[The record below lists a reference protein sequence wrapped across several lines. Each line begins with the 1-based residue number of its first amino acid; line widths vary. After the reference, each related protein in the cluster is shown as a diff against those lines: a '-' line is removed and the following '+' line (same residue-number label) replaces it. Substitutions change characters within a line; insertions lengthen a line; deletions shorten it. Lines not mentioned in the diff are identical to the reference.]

1 MRDFKTLLIAL
12 YNCKGLGVRYLSSV
26 LKRRGYPCTILFLKS
41 FQAHNMRK
49 PSETEYA
56 LVNEVIAREKPD
68 LIGISYMCTFHRE
81 VIEELTRRLRAR
93 GHRVVWGGVC
103 ATLFP
108 EQALEHVELVVRGEA
123 EDAFPELVDALAHGR
138 DFAGINNLAF
148 RRNGK
153 ITVNELYPLRRDLD
167 TLPFPDLGGNDKYYI
182 NDDRLTRR
190 DPELDSLGYEI
201 MASRGCP
208 FRCSYCSNQS
218 LKRIYAGKGPYLRY
232 RSVDNVIAELL
243 AAREKMPRLRMIHF
257 WDEIFPD
264 REEWVKEFA
273 AKYKARIGLPFEVW
287 HHPLKVRE
295 EVIKP
300 LVDAGL
306 SKVVVGIQSGS
317 PYIRNRVFLRPE
329 SQEEIIN
336 ASRVLAEAGVP
347 TVIYD
352 LILDHP
358 FETEEHLAETLDLCL
373 ELHRPFYLQL
383 HGLSFLPG
391 TEIERMALEQGL
403 VTPEK
408 MRALH
413 MRPLEEQY
421 RSMYWW
427 FQGAGTN
434 QDRQTA
440 YWNTMIYFTQI
451 GWMVPFVRWA
461 RHRRIF
467 RRYPFLLQQV
477 QKAVNLALIGK
488 KAVRKMRIAL
498 GARA

>member
-1 MRDFKTLLIAL
+1 MPSFKTLLIAL
-12 YNCKGLGVRYLSSV
+12 YNYKGLGVRYLAAT
-26 LKRRGYPCTILFLKS
+26 LKERGFPCAILFLKG
-41 FQAHNMRK
+41 FQAHNMKK
-49 PSETEYA
+49 PTETEYA
-56 LVNEVIAREKPD
+56 LVEEVIARERPD

-103 ATLFP
+103 TTLFP
-108 EQALEHVELVVRGEA
+108 EQALAHVDLAVRGEA
-123 EDAFPELVDALAHGR
+123 EEAFPELVEALAAGR
-138 DFAGINNLAF
+138 DYTGIRNLAF
-148 RRNGK
+148 RRNGG
-153 ITVNELYPLRRDLD
+153 IVVNELRPLRRDLD
-167 TLPFPDLGGNDKYYI
+167 ALPFPDLGGNDKYYI
-182 NDDRLTRR
+182 NEDRLTCR
-190 DPELDSLGYEI
+190 DPELDSIGYEI

-208 FRCSYCSNQS
+208 FKCSYCANQS
-218 LKRIYAGKGPYLRY
+218 LKKIYAGRGPYLRY
-232 RSVDNVIAELL
+232 RSVDSVIAEIL

-264 REEWVKEFA
+264 REEWVQEFA
-273 AKYKARIGLPFEVW
+273 AKYKAHVNLPFEAW

-295 EVIKP
+295 EVIRP

-329 SQEEIIN
+329 SQEQVIN
-336 ASRVLAEAGVP
+336 CSRVLAEARVP

-391 TEIERMALEQGL
+391 TEIERMALDQGL
-403 VTPEK
+403 VTPEA
-408 MRALH
+408 MGALH
-413 MRPLEEQY
+413 ARPLEEQY

-427 FQGAGTN
+427 FHGAGAD
-434 QDRQTA
+434 QDRRMV
-440 YWNTMIYFTQI
+440 YWNTLIYLTQI
-451 GWMVPFVRWA
+451 GWMTPFVRWA
-461 RHRRIF
+461 RKRKIF
-467 RRYPFLLQQV
+467 RRHPGILRQV

-488 KAVRKMRIAL
+488 KAVRKARIAL

>member
-12 YNCKGLGVRYLSSV
+12 YNYKGLGVRYLAAA
-26 LKRRGYPCTILFLKS
+26 LKRRGYPCTILFLKG
-41 FQAHNMRK
+41 FQARNMRK
-49 PSETEYA
+49 PSEAEYR
-56 LVNEVIAREKPD
+56 LVEEVIAREKPD

-81 VIEELTRRLRAR
+81 VIEELTRRLLAQ

-103 ATLFP
+103 TTLFP
-108 EQALEHVELVVRGEA
+108 EQALEHVELAVLGEA
-123 EDAFPELVDALAHGR
+123 EEAFPELVDALAHGR
-138 DFAGINNLAF
+138 DYTGIQNLAF
-148 RRNGK
+148 RRDGR
-153 ITVNELYPLRRDLD
+153 IVINELRPLRRDLD
-167 TLPFPDLGGNDKYYI
+167 ALPFPDLGGNDKYYI
-182 NDDRLTRR
+182 NDDRLVCR
-190 DPELDSLGYEI
+190 DPELDSMGYEI

-218 LKRIYAGKGPYLRY
+218 LKKIYAGKGPYIRY
-232 RSVDNVIAELL
+232 RSVDSVIAELL
-243 AAREKMPRLRMIHF
+243 AARQKMPRMKMVHF

-273 AKYKARIGLPFEVW
+273 AKYKEHINLPFEAW

-295 EVIKP
+295 EVIRP

-329 SQEEIIN
+329 SQEAIIN
-336 ASRVLAEAGVP
+336 CSRVLAEAGVP

-373 ELHRPFYLQL
+373 QLHRPFYLQL

-391 TEIERMALEQGL
+391 TEIEKMALEQGL
-403 VTPEK
+403 VSPEK
-408 MRALH
+408 MQALH
-413 MRPLEEQY
+413 SRPLEEQY

-427 FQGAGTN
+427 FSGAGAN
-434 QDRQTA
+434 QDKKMA
-440 YWNTMIYFTQI
+440 YWNTMIYFTQVP
-451 GWMVPFVRWA
+451 WMVPFVRWA
-461 RHRRIF
+461 RHRPVF
-467 RRYPFLLQQV
+467 RRHPGILQQL
-477 QKAVNLALIGK
+477 QRWVNMALIGK
-488 KAVRKMRIAL
+488 KAVRKIRIAL